1 MVWPSTLQRS
11 AIDIWRQ
18 REQSRAAW
26 GSLDIKVPCPALLGT
41 TQAGSRRTGVLWYA
55 DLIACTAKLPNLLV
69 ASSLYMC
76 CQGNPLRLKELE
88 LALPLISSQ
97 EEAATSSRQGRVHAT
112 YYAVSY

>member
-1 MVWPSTLQRS
+1 MGVTRYQGALSCLAWYDAGRITSN
-11 AIDIWRQ
+11 WR
-18 REQSRAAW
+18 AM
-26 GSLDIKVPCPALLGT
+26 
-41 TQAGSRRTGVLWYA
+41 WYA

-69 ASSLYMC
+69 ASSFYIC

-112 YYAVSY
+112 CYAVSYEHQGVQGTIELWHVS